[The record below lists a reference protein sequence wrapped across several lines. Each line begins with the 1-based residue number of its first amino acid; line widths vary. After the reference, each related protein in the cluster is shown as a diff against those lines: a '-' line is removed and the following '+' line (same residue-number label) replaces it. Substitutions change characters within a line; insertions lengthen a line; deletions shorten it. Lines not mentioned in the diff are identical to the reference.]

1 MPRDDLHVRPVT
13 ACTGDRLMP
22 TGEAVG
28 LDACKRPV
36 ARASRAKPSPPYHP
50 LAKGRSA

>member
-1 MPRDDLHVRPVT
+1 MPRADVHARPVT
-13 ACTGDRLMP
+13 ASTCERLMP
-22 TGEAVG
+22 TGEALG

-36 ARASRAKPSPPYHP
+36 ARASCAKSGPPYHP